1 MKEHYLIQKNKREQM
16 SLETTSIVDQITSI
30 EMLFN
35 KIWSFPTYLMKL
47 RSENDREREEKEYL
61 EGLILE

>member
-30 EMLFN
+30 EMLSN

-47 RSENDREREEKEYL
+47 RSENDRESEEKE
-61 EGLILE
+61 